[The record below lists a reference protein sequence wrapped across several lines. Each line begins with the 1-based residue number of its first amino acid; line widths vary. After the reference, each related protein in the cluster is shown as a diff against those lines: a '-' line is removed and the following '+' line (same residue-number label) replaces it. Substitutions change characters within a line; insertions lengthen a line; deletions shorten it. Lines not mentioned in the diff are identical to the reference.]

1 MPMKKTSLTVLLA
14 LGVAFTQTMA
24 LADTGEVTDREV
36 VSTEGSPAFQGTF
49 QTVASYVTESPEGYL
64 SVEMPTEVLET
75 LDQAVYA
82 DLLATLALHN
92 AEVASSGAAEQQDQL
107 RIPFAKKLIIIGLKH
122 GGPVVKKIVS
132 KVSPKAGKWI
142 GKYADKLARFL
153 EDLENWAELPI
164 ITYLVK
170 NGVPPADAKIMA
182 EIIVAL
188 L

>member
-1 MPMKKTSLTVLLA
+1 MQLKKTGLNALLA
-14 LGVAFTQTMA
+14 LGIAFSQSFA
-24 LADTGEVTDREV
+24 LAETQVSVPIGANEASLAFDR
-36 VSTEGSPAFQGTF
+36 TF
-49 QTVASYVTESPEGYL
+49 HTVASYLTESGDGLL
-64 SVEMPTEVLET
+64 SVEVPEEIAQT
-75 LDQAVYA
+75 LDQEVFTA
-82 DLLATLALHN
+82 LLASIELHN
-92 AEVASSGAAEQQDQL
+92 AQLASSEQTDAQDSL

-142 GKYADKLARFL
+142 GKYADKLAKFL

>member
-1 MPMKKTSLTVLLA
+1 MQVKKKGLHAVLA
-14 LGVAFTQTMA
+14 LGIAFTQTLA
-24 LADTGEVTDREV
+24 LAQTSADTSEITNEEDSLVF
-36 VSTEGSPAFQGTF
+36 TESF
-49 QTVASYVTESPEGYL
+49 QTVASYVTENADGSL
-64 SVEMPTEVLET
+64 SVQIPAEVLET
-75 LDQAVYA
+75 LDQTLYEDIVAS
-82 DLLATLALHN
+82 LALHN
-92 AEVASSGAAEQQDQL
+92 ASMTSSDQGQDQL

-142 GKYADKLARFL
+142 GKYADKLAKFL

-164 ITYLVK
+164 ITFLVK

>member
-1 MPMKKTSLTVLLA
+1 MKKTSLTVLLA

-24 LADTGEVTDREV
+24 LAYTDAASDSEV
-36 VSTEGSPAFQGTF
+36 VSTESSPAFLETF
-49 QTVASYVTESPEGYL
+49 QTVASYVTESSEGYL
-64 SVEMPTEVLET
+64 SVAIPAEVLET

-82 DLLATLALHN
+82 DLEASLELHN
-92 AEVASSGAAEQQDQL
+92 TELASSGAAAHQDQM

-142 GKYADKLARFL
+142 GKYADKLAKFL

>member
-1 MPMKKTSLTVLLA
+1 MQMKKTSLTVLLS

-24 LADTGEVTDREV
+24 LADAPVGLEIEA
-36 VSTEGSPAFQGTF
+36 VSSDDSPAFQETF
-49 QTVASYVTESPEGYL
+49 QTVASYVTESSEGYL
-64 SVEMPTEVLET
+64 TVAMPAEVLET

-82 DLLATLALHN
+82 ELLAALESHN
-92 AEVASSGAAEQQDQL
+92 AEVTASGAVEHQDQL

-142 GKYADKLARFL
+142 GKYADKLAKFL

>member
-1 MPMKKTSLTVLLA
+1 MQFKKTGLTVLLA

-24 LADTGEVTDREV
+24 LADGMSDELAQ
-36 VSTEGSPAFQGTF
+36 VSSEDITFNASF
-49 QTVASYVTESPEGYL
+49 QTVASYVTENSDGSL
-64 SVEMPTEVLET
+64 SVQMPAEVVET
-75 LDQAVYA
+75 LDQEVYTEI
-82 DLLATLALHN
+82 LASLELHN
-92 AEVASSGAAEQQDQL
+92 AALANSGAAESQDQL

-142 GKYADKLARFL
+142 GKYADKLAKFL

-164 ITYLVK
+164 ITFLVK

>member
-1 MPMKKTSLTVLLA
+1 MQMKKTSLTVLLA

-24 LADTGEVTDREV
+24 LAEQGAVSDSEV
-36 VSTEGSPAFQGTF
+36 VSTESTPAFQETF
-49 QTVASYVTESPEGYL
+49 QTVASYVTESHEGYL
-64 SVEMPTEVLET
+64 SVSIPAEVLET
-75 LDQAVYA
+75 LDQGVYA
-82 DLLATLALHN
+82 DLLASLELHN
-92 AEVASSGAAEQQDQL
+92 AGLASSGAAEQQDQL

-142 GKYADKLARFL
+142 GKYADKLAKFL

>member
-1 MPMKKTSLTVLLA
+1 MQMKRKGLNAVLA
-14 LGVAFTQTMA
+14 LGIAFTQTLA
-24 LADTGEVTDREV
+24 LAQPTVDGSEVASEDDSLV
-36 VSTEGSPAFQGTF
+36 FTETF
-49 QTVASYVTESPEGYL
+49 QTVASYVTENGDGSL
-64 SVEMPTEVLET
+64 SVQIPADVLET
-75 LDQAVYA
+75 LDQSVYEEIVA
-82 DLLATLALHN
+82 SLALHN
-92 AEVASSGAAEQQDQL
+92 ASVTTPDQGQDQL

-142 GKYADKLARFL
+142 GKYADKLAKFL

-164 ITYLVK
+164 ITFLVK

>member
-1 MPMKKTSLTVLLA
+1 MQMKKKGLNAVLA
-14 LGVAFTQTMA
+14 LGIAFTQTMA
-24 LADTGEVTDREV
+24 MANPAADGSEVTSQDDSV
-36 VSTEGSPAFQGTF
+36 AFTETF
-49 QTVASYVTESPEGYL
+49 QTVASYMTENSDGSL
-64 SVEMPTEVLET
+64 SVQIPAEVLDT
-75 LDQAVYA
+75 LDPSVYEDLVASLAV
-82 DLLATLALHN
+82 HN
-92 AEVASSGAAEQQDQL
+92 ASLPNSDAGQDQL

-142 GKYADKLARFL
+142 GKYADKLAKFL

-164 ITYLVK
+164 ITFLVK

>member
-1 MPMKKTSLTVLLA
+1 MKKKGLNSLLA
-14 LGVAFTQTMA
+14 LGIAFTQTLA
-24 LADTGEVTDREV
+24 LANPSKGGSEVTTPDD
-36 VSTEGSPAFQGTF
+36 SLAFTETF
-49 QTVASYVTESPEGYL
+49 RTLASYVTENGDGSL
-64 SVEMPTEVLET
+64 SLQIPADVLES
-75 LDQAVYA
+75 LDPSVYEDFVA
-82 DLLATLALHN
+82 SLALHN
-92 AEVASSGAAEQQDQL
+92 ASLPNTDDGQDQL
-107 RIPFAKKLIIIGLKH
+107 RIPFAKKLVIIGLKH

-142 GKYADKLARFL
+142 GKYADKLAKFL

-164 ITYLVK
+164 ITFLVK

>member
-1 MPMKKTSLTVLLA
+1 MKMKKKGLNAVLA
-14 LGVAFTQTMA
+14 LGIAFTQTLAMA
-24 LADTGEVTDREV
+24 NPAIDGSEV
-36 VSTEGSPAFQGTF
+36 VTQDDSLLFTETF
-49 QTVASYVTESPEGYL
+49 QTVSSYVTENGDGTL
-64 SVEMPTEVLET
+64 SVEIPAEVLET

-82 DLLATLALHN
+82 DLVASLAAHN
-92 AEVASSGAAEQQDQL
+92 ASTSTNEGQDQL

-142 GKYADKLARFL
+142 GKYADKLAKFL

-164 ITYLVK
+164 ITFLVK